1 MKEGTTVSRE
11 QERNILIA
19 LKDVQDRSGYI
30 SGTDIEDIARSFNT
44 SAGDVYGVATFYS
57 FLRVSPAGRHVVKI
71 CQSLPC
77 HLKEGEAVIKRLSE
91 VLGISPGE
99 TTPDGR
105 FTLELANCIGA
116 CDTAPAMLIDDQVRG
131 NLTTENIAG
140 ILESYR

>member
-30 SGTDIEDIARSFNT
+30 SGTDIEDLARSFNT
-44 SAGDVYGVATFYS
+44 SVGDVYGVATFYS
-57 FLRVSPAGRHVVKI
+57 FLRVSPAGRHIIKI

-77 HLKEGEAVIKRLSE
+77 HLKEGEAVRKRLSE
-91 VLGISPGE
+91 ILGISPGE

-105 FTLELANCIGA
+105 FTLEVANCIGA
-116 CDTAPAMLIDDQVRG
+116 CDAAPAMLVDDQVRG